1 MPCTTWK
8 RRASDISS
16 EGWPSASS
24 SAGQFWAPTSSPHL
38 RSLRARHSS
47 HNGMNW
53 RGSSSM
59 TGMGSLNGYER
70 AISEDWRPT
79 WLMEK
84 EEREMPYP
92 VSEQLKWLEQ
102 AGFSMGDCFWVRA
115 GHAIYGG
122 YRDRCRK
129 RRSPG
134 AWLHPWSSKGVSFC
148 H

>member
-1 MPCTTWK
+1 
-8 RRASDISS
+8 
-16 EGWPSASS
+16 
-24 SAGQFWAPTSSPHL
+24 
-38 RSLRARHSS
+38 
-47 HNGMNW
+47 MNW

-102 AGFSMGDCFWVRA
+102 AGFSMVDCFWLRA

-122 YRDRCRK
+122 YR
-129 RRSPG
+129 
-134 AWLHPWSSKGVSFC
+134 
-148 H
+148 